1 LNALCHINRIPL
13 ARMLRFVIHL
23 DLGAVRAY
31 LGAVP
36 LFGHRDLATAAASVL
51 CDEAMHSAILRQALG
66 ENPVSEPA
74 FVS

>member
-13 ARMLRFVIHL
+13 ARMLRFAVL

-36 LFGHRDLATAAASVL
+36 LFGHRDLAKAAACVL
-51 CDEAMHSAILRQALG
+51 CDEAMHSAILRQARG
-66 ENPVSEPA
+66 ENPVSEPPL
-74 FVS
+74 VS

>member
-1 LNALCHINRIPL
+1 
-13 ARMLRFVIHL
+13 MLRFAVL

-36 LFGHRDLATAAASVL
+36 LFGHRDLAKAAACVL
-51 CDEAMHSAILRQALG
+51 CDEAMHSAILRQARG
-66 ENPVSEPA
+66 ENPVSEPP